1 MDPSETN
8 GLSGRKSLDDLFG
21 KGEAGKVCYIS
32 LGPNIF
38 YNFFLTF
45 LSHNSKKFFF
55 CCIQASISLIIFIYL
70 FISNFDPFTT
80 PLFLTMIVTFNFDTF
95 ITLFP

>member
-45 LSHNSKKFFF
+45 LSHNSKKNFFF
-55 CCIQASISLIIFIYL
+55 AVYKPASH
-70 FISNFDPFTT
+70 
-80 PLFLTMIVTFNFDTF
+80 
-95 ITLFP
+95 